1 MQVTPKNLYRRVVDR
16 RVRKLAPAWESRLG
30 ATALRLNVESYV
42 RFRAGWLTAVIGAA
56 VLYPAIW
63 YGLPA
68 SVAFPLVLVLIILSS
83 SLIFSAIP
91 VTKRHMK
98 ATMEHLGLPEKPA
111 ISNRAMQSPANFDMW
126 LLETRE
132 YHHLVNDEK

>member
-1 MQVTPKNLYRRVVDR
+1 MTLKKLYWRLVDR
-16 RVRKLAPAWESRLG
+16 RVRKLAPEWESRLG
-30 ATALRLNVESYV
+30 ATALRLNVESYI

-63 YGLPA
+63 FGMPA
-68 SVAFPLVLVLIILSS
+68 SVAFPLVLVVVILSS

-98 ATMEHLGLPEKPA
+98 ATTDHLGLPEKPE
-111 ISNRAMQSPANFDMW
+111 ITLKAMQSPANFDMW

-132 YHHLVNDEK
+132 HHHLMNDEK